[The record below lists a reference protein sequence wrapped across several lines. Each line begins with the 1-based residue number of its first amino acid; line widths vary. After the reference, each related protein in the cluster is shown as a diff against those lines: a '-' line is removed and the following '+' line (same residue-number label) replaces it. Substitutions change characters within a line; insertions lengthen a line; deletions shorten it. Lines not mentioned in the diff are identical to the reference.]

1 MKVNGQAASPASNR
15 PDPVVLLVDNKI
27 RDLKM
32 AALIAHQLEEMGV
45 PARLE
50 PLEAFRAAVG
60 AHRPSMIVFNHL
72 NASHLAAWSRHL
84 AEMNILVSVLP
95 NEGFVYDDAWR
106 PFMSG
111 RFHSPKVD
119 HFFCWNAQHRAA
131 LVAEGADKTQN
142 VHVVGVPRF
151 DFFFKPWSNTLP
163 PAPPRLSGKPRV
175 LFCTNFV
182 FARLHNN
189 PREQEMLF
197 GGTQQKI
204 KGIEEYPAAVESH
217 WNSRNKITRYLEALL
232 DDGRFEV
239 LLRPH
244 PNEERAF
251 YEAWMST
258 LSPERKANLVY
269 DPVTTITSLILD
281 CDLEISCESCT
292 TAVESWIA
300 KKPTVELVFDKN
312 PLLYREAHGQLN
324 FECDAPEKLPGM
336 VAQHLAAP
344 EQIEKKELRTK
355 HLEKWCGSPDGLSCH
370 RIATIIAEAVR
381 AKKPA
386 DWSKLTSSDN
396 RRALKL
402 RAYNAVGQAYH
413 YDPFLWL
420 KHLLKKERYTP
431 KYKAYRKSILPRDV
445 AAAKAELAASRSKP
459 ERGLETSAR

>member
-1 MKVNGQAASPASNR
+1 MKANGQTATPATSR

-27 RDLKM
+27 RDLKV
-32 AALIAHQLEEMGV
+32 AALIAHQLEGMGV

-60 AHRPSMIVFNHL
+60 AYKPSMIVFNHL
-72 NASHLAAWSRHL
+72 NATHLAAWSHRL
-84 AEMNILVSVLP
+84 ADMGVLVSVLP

-111 RFHSPKVD
+111 RFHSPKID

-151 DFFFKPWSNTLP
+151 DFFFKPWSNGLP
-163 PAPPRLSGKPRV
+163 PAPPRTSGKPRV

-197 GGTQQKI
+197 GGTQQNI
-204 KGIEEYPAAVESH
+204 KGIELYPAAIESH
-217 WNSRNKITRYLEALL
+217 FNSRNKITRYLEVLL

-244 PNEERAF
+244 PNEERSF
-251 YEAWMST
+251 YERWMEG

-269 DPVTTITSLILD
+269 DPSTTITPLILD

-300 KKPTVELVFDKN
+300 KKPTIELVFDKN
-312 PLLYREAHGQLN
+312 PLLYREAHGALN
-324 FECDAPEKLPGM
+324 FECDAPEKLPAM
-336 VAQHLAAP
+336 VAQQLAAP
-344 EQIEKKELRTK
+344 EQPEKKELRAR
-355 HLEKWCGSPDGLSCH
+355 HLEKWCGSPDGNSCR

-386 DWSKLTSSDN
+386 DWSKLTSADR
-396 RRALKL
+396 RRAIKL
-402 RAYNAVGQAYH
+402 RTYQAVGQAYH
-413 YDPFLWL
+413 YDPLLSL
-420 KHLLKKERYTP
+420 KHLLMRDRYTP

-445 AAAKAELAASRSKP
+445 AAAMAELQIPRSTQAK
-459 ERGLETSAR
+459 S

>member
-1 MKVNGQAASPASNR
+1 MNGHAAASSSSQPG
-15 PDPVVLLVDNKI
+15 PVVLLVDNKV

-45 PARLE
+45 PCRLE
-50 PLEAFRAAVG
+50 PLEAFRAVVG
-60 AHRPSMIVFNHL
+60 AYQPSMIIFNHL
-72 NASHLAAWSRHL
+72 NASHLAGWSRHL
-84 AEMNILVSVLP
+84 ADMGILVSVLP
-95 NEGFVYDDAWR
+95 NEGFVYDDEWR

-111 RFHSPKVD
+111 HFHSPKVD

-131 LVAEGADKTQN
+131 LVSEGSDKTQN

-151 DFFFKPWSNTLP
+151 DFFFKPWSNSLP
-163 PAPPRLSGKPRV
+163 PAPPRTSKKPRV

-189 PREQEMLF
+189 AREQEMLF

-204 KGIEEYPAAVESH
+204 KGIELYPAAIGSH
-217 WNSRNKITRYLEALL
+217 WSSRNKITRYLEALL

-244 PNEERAF
+244 PNEDRSF
-251 YEAWMST
+251 YERWMEK
-258 LSPERKANLVY
+258 LPAERKANLVY

-300 KKPTVELVFDKN
+300 KKPTIELVFDKN

-324 FECDAPEKLPGM
+324 FECDSHEKLPEMIAHHIG
-336 VAQHLAAP
+336 AP
-344 EQIEKKELRTK
+344 EQLEKKELRVK
-355 HLEKWCGSPDGLSCH
+355 HLEKWCGSADGLSCH
-370 RIATIIAEAVR
+370 RIATIIADAVR
-381 AKKPA
+381 AKQPA
-386 DWSKLTSSDN
+386 DWSKLTAADS
-396 RRALKL
+396 RRAIKL
-402 RAYNAVGQAYH
+402 RTYQAVGQAYH
-413 YDPFLWL
+413 YDPFLL
-420 KHLLKKERYTP
+420 FKHLLMKKRYAP

-445 AAAKAELAASRSKP
+445 AAAKAELEALR
-459 ERGLETSAR
+459 TISAKS